1 MLNQELIRPEDL
13 VIGSLKSKIENL
25 EKAIEAFKEY
35 DAERK
40 QYYAGLIDKVAEL
53 ESYIEELEAKHG
65 IVHIKERL
73 RKSKDANKALQAK
86 IYLSKRFEDMADITA
101 IVAMNKN
108 VLLDK
113 IKEKEKL
120 IKELRS
126 GRDKMLSKIAYL
138 EKQLK
143 LEIKEKIMEEIKNLL
158 EEKNKGYKA
167 CMGAYEKAHE
177 EFNDKLMKLLP
188 YEGKLIRIDN
198 VYALGIS
205 MYLKVDEVFK
215 HGDKIIIRGYGFKSE
230 FTPYA
235 DATYATWDFMQSF
248 EFRLEDIEREVE
260 KIHIIDEVVFNRSFD
275 LMINNM
281 RYRHMQEML

>member
-13 VIGSLKSKIENL
+13 VIGSLKPKIENL

-40 QYYAGLIDKVAEL
+40 QYYAEVIDRVAEL
-53 ESYIEELEAKHG
+53 ESCIEELEAKHG
-65 IVHIKERL
+65 IVHMKERL

-86 IYLSKRFEDMADITA
+86 VYLSKRFEDMADITA

-143 LEIKEKIMEEIKNLL
+143 LEIKEKIMEEIK
-158 EEKNKGYKA
+158 
-167 CMGAYEKAHE
+167 
-177 EFNDKLMKLLP
+177 
-188 YEGKLIRIDN
+188 
-198 VYALGIS
+198 S
-205 MYLKVDEVFK
+205 
-215 HGDKIIIRGYGFKSE
+215 
-230 FTPYA
+230 
-235 DATYATWDFMQSF
+235 
-248 EFRLEDIEREVE
+248 
-260 KIHIIDEVVFNRSFD
+260 
-275 LMINNM
+275 
-281 RYRHMQEML
+281 

>member
-13 VIGSLKSKIENL
+13 VIGSLKSKIESL

-35 DAERK
+35 DVERK
-40 QYYAGLIDKVAEL
+40 QYYAGLIDRVAEL
-53 ESYIEELEAKHG
+53 ESYIDELEAKHG
-65 IVHIKERL
+65 IVHMKERL

-143 LEIKEKIMEEIKNLL
+143 SEIKEKIMEEIK
-158 EEKNKGYKA
+158 
-167 CMGAYEKAHE
+167 
-177 EFNDKLMKLLP
+177 
-188 YEGKLIRIDN
+188 
-198 VYALGIS
+198 S
-205 MYLKVDEVFK
+205 
-215 HGDKIIIRGYGFKSE
+215 
-230 FTPYA
+230 
-235 DATYATWDFMQSF
+235 
-248 EFRLEDIEREVE
+248 
-260 KIHIIDEVVFNRSFD
+260 
-275 LMINNM
+275 
-281 RYRHMQEML
+281 

>member
-40 QYYAGLIDKVAEL
+40 QYHSELVARIAEL
-53 ESYIEELEAKHG
+53 ESYINELEAKHG
-65 IVHIKERL
+65 IVHMKERL

-86 IYLSKRFEDMADITA
+86 VYLSKRFEDMADITA

-143 LEIKEKIMEEIKNLL
+143 SEIKEEIMNEIK
-158 EEKNKGYKA
+158 
-167 CMGAYEKAHE
+167 
-177 EFNDKLMKLLP
+177 
-188 YEGKLIRIDN
+188 
-198 VYALGIS
+198 S
-205 MYLKVDEVFK
+205 
-215 HGDKIIIRGYGFKSE
+215 
-230 FTPYA
+230 
-235 DATYATWDFMQSF
+235 
-248 EFRLEDIEREVE
+248 
-260 KIHIIDEVVFNRSFD
+260 
-275 LMINNM
+275 
-281 RYRHMQEML
+281 

>member
-40 QYYAGLIDKVAEL
+40 QYYAGVIDRVAEL

-65 IVHIKERL
+65 IVHMKERL

-143 LEIKEKIMEEIKNLL
+143 LEIKEKIMEEIK
-158 EEKNKGYKA
+158 
-167 CMGAYEKAHE
+167 
-177 EFNDKLMKLLP
+177 
-188 YEGKLIRIDN
+188 
-198 VYALGIS
+198 S
-205 MYLKVDEVFK
+205 
-215 HGDKIIIRGYGFKSE
+215 
-230 FTPYA
+230 
-235 DATYATWDFMQSF
+235 
-248 EFRLEDIEREVE
+248 
-260 KIHIIDEVVFNRSFD
+260 
-275 LMINNM
+275 
-281 RYRHMQEML
+281 

>member
-25 EKAIEAFKEY
+25 EKTIKAFKEY

-40 QYYAGLIDKVAEL
+40 QYCAELIDRIAEL

-65 IVHIKERL
+65 IVHMKERL

-143 LEIKEKIMEEIKNLL
+143 LEIKEEIMNEIK
-158 EEKNKGYKA
+158 
-167 CMGAYEKAHE
+167 
-177 EFNDKLMKLLP
+177 
-188 YEGKLIRIDN
+188 
-198 VYALGIS
+198 S
-205 MYLKVDEVFK
+205 
-215 HGDKIIIRGYGFKSE
+215 
-230 FTPYA
+230 
-235 DATYATWDFMQSF
+235 
-248 EFRLEDIEREVE
+248 
-260 KIHIIDEVVFNRSFD
+260 
-275 LMINNM
+275 
-281 RYRHMQEML
+281 

>member
-13 VIGSLKSKIENL
+13 VIGSLKSRIENL
-25 EKAIEAFKEY
+25 EKTIEAFKEY

-40 QYYAGLIDKVAEL
+40 QYYAELIDRVAEL

-65 IVHIKERL
+65 IVHMKERL

-101 IVAMNKN
+101 IVAMNKS

-126 GRDKMLSKIAYL
+126 GRDKMLSRIAYL

-143 LEIKEKIMEEIKNLL
+143 LEIKEKIMEEIK
-158 EEKNKGYKA
+158 
-167 CMGAYEKAHE
+167 
-177 EFNDKLMKLLP
+177 
-188 YEGKLIRIDN
+188 
-198 VYALGIS
+198 S
-205 MYLKVDEVFK
+205 
-215 HGDKIIIRGYGFKSE
+215 
-230 FTPYA
+230 
-235 DATYATWDFMQSF
+235 
-248 EFRLEDIEREVE
+248 
-260 KIHIIDEVVFNRSFD
+260 
-275 LMINNM
+275 
-281 RYRHMQEML
+281 

>member
-13 VIGSLKSKIENL
+13 VIGSLKAKIENL

-65 IVHIKERL
+65 IVHIKESL

-86 IYLSKRFEDMADITA
+86 VYLSKRFEDMADITA

-126 GRDKMLSKIAYL
+126 GRDKMLSRIAYL

-143 LEIKEKIMEEIKNLL
+143 SEIKEKIMNEIK
-158 EEKNKGYKA
+158 
-167 CMGAYEKAHE
+167 
-177 EFNDKLMKLLP
+177 
-188 YEGKLIRIDN
+188 
-198 VYALGIS
+198 S
-205 MYLKVDEVFK
+205 
-215 HGDKIIIRGYGFKSE
+215 
-230 FTPYA
+230 
-235 DATYATWDFMQSF
+235 
-248 EFRLEDIEREVE
+248 
-260 KIHIIDEVVFNRSFD
+260 
-275 LMINNM
+275 
-281 RYRHMQEML
+281 

>member
-25 EKAIEAFKEY
+25 EKTIEAFKEY

-40 QYYAGLIDKVAEL
+40 QYYADLITKIAEL

-65 IVHIKERL
+65 IVHMKERL

-120 IKELRS
+120 IKELRL

-143 LEIKEKIMEEIKNLL
+143 SEIKEKIMDEIK
-158 EEKNKGYKA
+158 
-167 CMGAYEKAHE
+167 
-177 EFNDKLMKLLP
+177 
-188 YEGKLIRIDN
+188 
-198 VYALGIS
+198 S
-205 MYLKVDEVFK
+205 
-215 HGDKIIIRGYGFKSE
+215 
-230 FTPYA
+230 
-235 DATYATWDFMQSF
+235 
-248 EFRLEDIEREVE
+248 
-260 KIHIIDEVVFNRSFD
+260 
-275 LMINNM
+275 
-281 RYRHMQEML
+281 

>member
-13 VIGSLKSKIENL
+13 VIGSLKSKIERL
-25 EKAIEAFKEY
+25 EKTIEAFKEY

-40 QYYAGLIDKVAEL
+40 LYYDELVSKIAEL
-53 ESYIEELEAKHG
+53 ESYIDELEAKHG
-65 IVHIKERL
+65 IVHMKERL

-120 IKELRS
+120 IKELRL

-143 LEIKEKIMEEIKNLL
+143 LEIKEKIMEEIK
-158 EEKNKGYKA
+158 
-167 CMGAYEKAHE
+167 
-177 EFNDKLMKLLP
+177 
-188 YEGKLIRIDN
+188 
-198 VYALGIS
+198 S
-205 MYLKVDEVFK
+205 
-215 HGDKIIIRGYGFKSE
+215 
-230 FTPYA
+230 
-235 DATYATWDFMQSF
+235 
-248 EFRLEDIEREVE
+248 
-260 KIHIIDEVVFNRSFD
+260 
-275 LMINNM
+275 
-281 RYRHMQEML
+281 

>member
-25 EKAIEAFKEY
+25 EKTIEAFKEY

-40 QYYAGLIDKVAEL
+40 QYYTELINKIAEL
-53 ESYIEELEAKHG
+53 ESYINELEAKHG
-65 IVHIKERL
+65 IVHMKERL

-143 LEIKEKIMEEIKNLL
+143 LEIKEKIIEEIK
-158 EEKNKGYKA
+158 
-167 CMGAYEKAHE
+167 
-177 EFNDKLMKLLP
+177 
-188 YEGKLIRIDN
+188 
-198 VYALGIS
+198 S
-205 MYLKVDEVFK
+205 
-215 HGDKIIIRGYGFKSE
+215 
-230 FTPYA
+230 
-235 DATYATWDFMQSF
+235 
-248 EFRLEDIEREVE
+248 
-260 KIHIIDEVVFNRSFD
+260 
-275 LMINNM
+275 
-281 RYRHMQEML
+281 

>member
-1 MLNQELIRPEDL
+1 MLNRELIKPEDL

-25 EKAIEAFKEY
+25 EKTIEAFKEY

-40 QYYAGLIDKVAEL
+40 QYYAEMIDRVAEL

-65 IVHIKERL
+65 IVHMKERL

-86 IYLSKRFEDMADITA
+86 VYLSKRFEDMADITA

-143 LEIKEKIMEEIKNLL
+143 SEIKEKIMEEIK
-158 EEKNKGYKA
+158 
-167 CMGAYEKAHE
+167 
-177 EFNDKLMKLLP
+177 
-188 YEGKLIRIDN
+188 
-198 VYALGIS
+198 S
-205 MYLKVDEVFK
+205 
-215 HGDKIIIRGYGFKSE
+215 
-230 FTPYA
+230 
-235 DATYATWDFMQSF
+235 
-248 EFRLEDIEREVE
+248 
-260 KIHIIDEVVFNRSFD
+260 
-275 LMINNM
+275 
-281 RYRHMQEML
+281 

>member
-25 EKAIEAFKEY
+25 EKTIEAFKEY

-40 QYYAGLIDKVAEL
+40 QYYTELINKIAEL
-53 ESYIEELEAKHG
+53 ESYIDELEAKHG
-65 IVHIKERL
+65 IVHMKERL

-86 IYLSKRFEDMADITA
+86 IYLSKRFENIADITA

-120 IKELRS
+120 IKELRL

-143 LEIKEKIMEEIKNLL
+143 LEIKEKIMEEIK
-158 EEKNKGYKA
+158 
-167 CMGAYEKAHE
+167 
-177 EFNDKLMKLLP
+177 
-188 YEGKLIRIDN
+188 
-198 VYALGIS
+198 S
-205 MYLKVDEVFK
+205 
-215 HGDKIIIRGYGFKSE
+215 
-230 FTPYA
+230 
-235 DATYATWDFMQSF
+235 
-248 EFRLEDIEREVE
+248 
-260 KIHIIDEVVFNRSFD
+260 
-275 LMINNM
+275 
-281 RYRHMQEML
+281 

>member
-1 MLNQELIRPEDL
+1 MLNQELIKPEDL

-40 QYYAGLIDKVAEL
+40 QYHSELVARIAEL
-53 ESYIEELEAKHG
+53 ESYINELEAKHG
-65 IVHIKERL
+65 IVHMKERL

-143 LEIKEKIMEEIKNLL
+143 LEIKEKIIEEIK
-158 EEKNKGYKA
+158 
-167 CMGAYEKAHE
+167 
-177 EFNDKLMKLLP
+177 
-188 YEGKLIRIDN
+188 
-198 VYALGIS
+198 S
-205 MYLKVDEVFK
+205 
-215 HGDKIIIRGYGFKSE
+215 
-230 FTPYA
+230 
-235 DATYATWDFMQSF
+235 
-248 EFRLEDIEREVE
+248 
-260 KIHIIDEVVFNRSFD
+260 
-275 LMINNM
+275 
-281 RYRHMQEML
+281 

>member
-40 QYYAGLIDKVAEL
+40 QYYTELVARIAEL
-53 ESYIEELEAKHG
+53 ESYINELEAKHG
-65 IVHIKERL
+65 IVHMKERL

-143 LEIKEKIMEEIKNLL
+143 LEIKEKIMEEIK
-158 EEKNKGYKA
+158 
-167 CMGAYEKAHE
+167 
-177 EFNDKLMKLLP
+177 
-188 YEGKLIRIDN
+188 
-198 VYALGIS
+198 S
-205 MYLKVDEVFK
+205 
-215 HGDKIIIRGYGFKSE
+215 
-230 FTPYA
+230 
-235 DATYATWDFMQSF
+235 
-248 EFRLEDIEREVE
+248 
-260 KIHIIDEVVFNRSFD
+260 
-275 LMINNM
+275 
-281 RYRHMQEML
+281 

>member
-25 EKAIEAFKEY
+25 EKTIEAFKEY

-40 QYYAGLIDKVAEL
+40 QYHSELVARIAEL
-53 ESYIEELEAKHG
+53 ESYINELEAKHG
-65 IVHIKERL
+65 IVHMKERL

-120 IKELRS
+120 IKELRL

-143 LEIKEKIMEEIKNLL
+143 LEIKEKIMEEIK
-158 EEKNKGYKA
+158 
-167 CMGAYEKAHE
+167 
-177 EFNDKLMKLLP
+177 
-188 YEGKLIRIDN
+188 
-198 VYALGIS
+198 S
-205 MYLKVDEVFK
+205 
-215 HGDKIIIRGYGFKSE
+215 
-230 FTPYA
+230 
-235 DATYATWDFMQSF
+235 
-248 EFRLEDIEREVE
+248 
-260 KIHIIDEVVFNRSFD
+260 
-275 LMINNM
+275 
-281 RYRHMQEML
+281 

>member
-1 MLNQELIRPEDL
+1 MLNQELIEPKDL

-25 EKAIEAFKEY
+25 EKTIEAFKEY

-40 QYYAGLIDKVAEL
+40 QYHSELVARIAEL
-53 ESYIEELEAKHG
+53 ESYINELEAKHG
-65 IVHIKERL
+65 IVHMKERL

-126 GRDKMLSKIAYL
+126 GRDKMLFKIAYL

-143 LEIKEKIMEEIKNLL
+143 SEIKEKIMEEIK
-158 EEKNKGYKA
+158 
-167 CMGAYEKAHE
+167 
-177 EFNDKLMKLLP
+177 
-188 YEGKLIRIDN
+188 
-198 VYALGIS
+198 S
-205 MYLKVDEVFK
+205 
-215 HGDKIIIRGYGFKSE
+215 
-230 FTPYA
+230 
-235 DATYATWDFMQSF
+235 
-248 EFRLEDIEREVE
+248 
-260 KIHIIDEVVFNRSFD
+260 
-275 LMINNM
+275 
-281 RYRHMQEML
+281 

>member
-40 QYYAGLIDKVAEL
+40 QYYAGLIDRVAEL

-65 IVHIKERL
+65 IVHMKERL

-86 IYLSKRFEDMADITA
+86 VYLSKRFEDMADITA

-143 LEIKEKIMEEIKNLL
+143 LEIKEKIMEEIK
-158 EEKNKGYKA
+158 
-167 CMGAYEKAHE
+167 
-177 EFNDKLMKLLP
+177 
-188 YEGKLIRIDN
+188 
-198 VYALGIS
+198 S
-205 MYLKVDEVFK
+205 
-215 HGDKIIIRGYGFKSE
+215 
-230 FTPYA
+230 
-235 DATYATWDFMQSF
+235 
-248 EFRLEDIEREVE
+248 
-260 KIHIIDEVVFNRSFD
+260 
-275 LMINNM
+275 
-281 RYRHMQEML
+281 

>member
-1 MLNQELIRPEDL
+1 MLNKELIRPEDL

-40 QYYAGLIDKVAEL
+40 QYHSELVARITEL
-53 ESYIEELEAKHG
+53 ESYINELEAKHG
-65 IVHIKERL
+65 IVHMKERL

-86 IYLSKRFEDMADITA
+86 VYLSKRFEDMADITA

-143 LEIKEKIMEEIKNLL
+143 TEIKEEIMKEIK
-158 EEKNKGYKA
+158 
-167 CMGAYEKAHE
+167 
-177 EFNDKLMKLLP
+177 
-188 YEGKLIRIDN
+188 
-198 VYALGIS
+198 S
-205 MYLKVDEVFK
+205 
-215 HGDKIIIRGYGFKSE
+215 
-230 FTPYA
+230 
-235 DATYATWDFMQSF
+235 
-248 EFRLEDIEREVE
+248 
-260 KIHIIDEVVFNRSFD
+260 
-275 LMINNM
+275 
-281 RYRHMQEML
+281 

>member
-13 VIGSLKSKIENL
+13 VIGSLKSKIERL
-25 EKAIEAFKEY
+25 EKTIEAFKEY

-40 QYYAGLIDKVAEL
+40 QYYTELINKIAEL
-53 ESYIEELEAKHG
+53 ESYIDELEAKHG
-65 IVHIKERL
+65 IVHMKERL

-143 LEIKEKIMEEIKNLL
+143 SEIKEEIMNEIK
-158 EEKNKGYKA
+158 
-167 CMGAYEKAHE
+167 
-177 EFNDKLMKLLP
+177 
-188 YEGKLIRIDN
+188 
-198 VYALGIS
+198 S
-205 MYLKVDEVFK
+205 
-215 HGDKIIIRGYGFKSE
+215 
-230 FTPYA
+230 
-235 DATYATWDFMQSF
+235 
-248 EFRLEDIEREVE
+248 
-260 KIHIIDEVVFNRSFD
+260 
-275 LMINNM
+275 
-281 RYRHMQEML
+281 

>member
-25 EKAIEAFKEY
+25 EKTIEAFKEY

-40 QYYAGLIDKVAEL
+40 QYYSELVARIAEL
-53 ESYIEELEAKHG
+53 ESYINELEAKHG

-143 LEIKEKIMEEIKNLL
+143 TEIKEKIMEEIK
-158 EEKNKGYKA
+158 
-167 CMGAYEKAHE
+167 
-177 EFNDKLMKLLP
+177 
-188 YEGKLIRIDN
+188 
-198 VYALGIS
+198 S
-205 MYLKVDEVFK
+205 
-215 HGDKIIIRGYGFKSE
+215 
-230 FTPYA
+230 
-235 DATYATWDFMQSF
+235 
-248 EFRLEDIEREVE
+248 
-260 KIHIIDEVVFNRSFD
+260 
-275 LMINNM
+275 
-281 RYRHMQEML
+281 

>member
-40 QYYAGLIDKVAEL
+40 QYYAGLIDRVAEL

-65 IVHIKERL
+65 IVHMKERL

-143 LEIKEKIMEEIKNLL
+143 LEIKEKIMEEIK
-158 EEKNKGYKA
+158 
-167 CMGAYEKAHE
+167 
-177 EFNDKLMKLLP
+177 
-188 YEGKLIRIDN
+188 
-198 VYALGIS
+198 S
-205 MYLKVDEVFK
+205 
-215 HGDKIIIRGYGFKSE
+215 
-230 FTPYA
+230 
-235 DATYATWDFMQSF
+235 
-248 EFRLEDIEREVE
+248 
-260 KIHIIDEVVFNRSFD
+260 
-275 LMINNM
+275 
-281 RYRHMQEML
+281 